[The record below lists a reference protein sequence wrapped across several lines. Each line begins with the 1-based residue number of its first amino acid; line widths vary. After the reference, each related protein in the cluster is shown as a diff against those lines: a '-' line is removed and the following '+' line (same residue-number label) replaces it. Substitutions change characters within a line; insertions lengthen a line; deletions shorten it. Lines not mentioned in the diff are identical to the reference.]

1 MMADILVHLRFKKN
15 KHQNQFPMKSKVAI
29 VRCNSYNQQEVNQAI
44 ARGLELLGGVGTFIK
59 AEEKILL
66 KVNLLAGDVPE
77 KCVTTHPAVFRAVA
91 EQFLAAGAC
100 LSYGDSPGFG
110 SSGAA
115 AKKAGITDE
124 ADELKLE
131 AADFKEGREVFFEEG
146 SQNKKFFIANGMLD
160 CDGLI
165 SLPKMKTHGLERFT
179 GAVKNQFGC
188 VVGMR
193 KGEFHVKLPDATDF
207 ARMLV
212 DLNSYIKPR
221 LYIMDGIVAMEGN
234 GPRGGTPRPMNVLL
248 FSTDPIAL
256 DATASRMINLNPLF
270 VPTTLIGSETGAGN
284 YKEED
289 IELLGDG
296 LKDFVCMDFNVERS
310 PVKTAKKGRMIQFL
324 NNRLVPKPY
333 IIEEKCTQCGTCVQ
347 SCPVEGKAVNWLDGD
362 KTKAPVYDY
371 TKCIKCY
378 CCQEM
383 CPESAIVLKEP
394 LIIKVGKLLKFTLF
408 SALLK
413 NSCRTVI

>member
-1 MMADILVHLRFKKN
+1 
-15 KHQNQFPMKSKVAI
+15 MKSKVAI
-29 VRCNSYNQQEVNQAI
+29 VRCNSYEPEEVKQSVS
-44 ARGLELLGGVGTFIK
+44 RGMELIGGVETFVK

-66 KVNLLAGDVPE
+66 KVNLLVGEVPE

-91 EQFLAAGAC
+91 EQFKAAGAVV
-100 LSYGDSPGFG
+100 SYGDSPGFG
-110 SSGAA
+110 ATGAA
-115 AKKAGITDE
+115 AKKAGIADV

-131 AADFKEGREVFFEEG
+131 AADFKDGREVFFGEG
-146 SQNKKFFIANGMLD
+146 SQNKKFFLANGVLD
-160 CDGLI
+160 ADGLI

-212 DLNSYIKPR
+212 DLNRYVKPR
-221 LYIMDGIVAMEGN
+221 LYIMDGIMAMEGN
-234 GPRGGTPRPMNVLL
+234 GPRGGTPRQMNVLL

-256 DATASRMINLNPLF
+256 DATASRMINLNPLY
-270 VPTTLIGSETGAGN
+270 VPTTLVGDEIGAGH

-289 IELLGDG
+289 IEIVGDE
-296 LKDFVCMDFNVERS
+296 LKDFICMDFNVERT
-310 PVKTAKKGRMIQFL
+310 PVKSTKKGKMVQFL

-333 IIEEKCTQCGTCVQ
+333 IIEEKCTQCGTCVH
-347 SCPVEGKAVNWLDGD
+347 SCPVDGKAVNWLNGD

-371 TKCIKCY
+371 SKCIKCY

-383 CPESAIVLKEP
+383 CPESAIYLKDP
-394 LIIKVGKLLKFTLF
+394 LIIKVGKIF
-408 SALLK
+408 
-413 NSCRTVI
+413 